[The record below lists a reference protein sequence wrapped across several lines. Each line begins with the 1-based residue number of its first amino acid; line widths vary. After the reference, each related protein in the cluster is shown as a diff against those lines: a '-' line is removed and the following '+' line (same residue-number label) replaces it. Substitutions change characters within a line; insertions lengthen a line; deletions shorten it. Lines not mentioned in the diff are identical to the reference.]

1 MSYRGDPNS
10 IWRGANT
17 SRTAFD
23 KPWKWLLLPGVIIQ
37 WFLYMYPGRGLHRI
51 VSDTRTARSPLMTYY
66 YSAVFWI
73 GLIVVGLFF
82 FLKR

>member
-17 SRTAFD
+17 SGTTFD

-37 WFLYMYPGRGLHRI
+37 WLQYMFPGKGFRRV

-66 YSAVFWI
+66 YSAAFYGFVM
-73 GLIVVGLFF
+73 LF
-82 FLKR
+82 LYLTLGGK